1 MLCCCPAGSL
11 DHRRI
16 AADRTVL
23 VAAQRAE
30 DGDNHGDDN
39 RHQNPLVH
47 DIP

>member
-1 MLCCCPAGSL
+1 MLCCCPAGL

-23 VAAQRAE
+23 VAAQLFE
-30 DGDNHGDDN
+30 DSDDHGDDN